1 MAIYTFEHKDTQEQ
15 VTINCP
21 ISEYDEAKKNMA
33 AEGYYRVYVPLM
45 LVDGAGGDI
54 YAKSD
59 NGWKQMLNRIKA
71 GSGSGNTIPSTGVN
85 EV

>member
-33 AEGYYRVYVPLM
+33 AEGYHRVYVPLM

-59 NGWKQMLNRIKA
+59 NGWKQMLNRIKSS
-71 GSGSGNTIPSTGVN
+71 SGRGNTIPSTGVN

>member
-15 VTINCP
+15 LTINCK
-21 ISEYDEAKKNMA
+21 IAEYDEVKKDMA
-33 AEGYYRVYVPLM
+33 EEGYYRVFVPLM

-59 NGWKQMLNRIKA
+59 NGWKQVLKRIRD
-71 GSGSGNTIPSTGVN
+71 GSGRGNTIPNPGVT
-85 EV
+85 EA

>member
-1 MAIYTFEHKDTQEQ
+1 MAIYTFEHEDTQEQ

-21 ISEYDEAKKNMA
+21 IAEYDEAKKGMA
-33 AEGYYRVYVPLM
+33 EQGYYRVYVPLM

-59 NGWKQMLNRIKA
+59 NGWKQMLNRIKSS
-71 GSGSGNTIPSTGVN
+71 SGRGNTIPSTGVN